1 MKVLFRR
8 IGGRIIPIM
17 SKVPGPAKDV
27 AIAVG
32 ATLGVVTATTKIR
45 KKTFGSTGSGFGD
58 FLFDGAVSSIGV
70 AALNKKFPAIG
81 RGIRTIIRAGSI

>member
-17 SKVPGPAKDV
+17 SKVPGPVKDA

-32 ATLGVVTATTKIR
+32 ATIGVATATTKLR
-45 KKTFGSTGSGFGD
+45 KKTFGSTGSGVGN
-58 FLFDGAVSSIGV
+58 FLFDSVASGIGI
-70 AALNKKFPAIG
+70 AALNKKIPAIG
-81 RGIRTIIRAGSI
+81 RGIRTVLRAGAL